1 MYTVIECTAVKG
13 GVVVVVVVV
22 VGVVVSVAVALM
34 PQMSLRL
41 A

>member
-13 GVVVVVVVV
+13 GVVVAVV